1 MEVKTKTKKPSFS
14 TAKKEHTYLLHYVCG
29 HSGLVATTRP
39 ATASDLRKM
48 EAQPCHDCRLSANAP
63 MQVRFQ
69 KRHPDATMPT
79 QGTPGSAGYD
89 MTAVSMERKNDLIVY
104 DTGIAIEIP
113 AGYVGLVFQ
122 RSSVY
127 KTGLMLCNAVGVI
140 DSDYRGS
147 ISFVYRNLLGVGGRD
162 CAHYGIGDR
171 IGQIVFMPVP
181 KVELVESDV
190 LTETARGAGGYGS
203 TGK

>member
-1 MEVKTKTKKPSFS
+1 MQIRFKK
-14 TAKKEHTYLLHYVCG
+14 LHPAAVMPIR
-29 HSGLVATTRP
+29 ATDG
-39 ATASDLRKM
+39 AAGFDL
-48 EAQPCHDCRLSANAP
+48 
-63 MQVRFQ
+63 
-69 KRHPDATMPT
+69 
-79 QGTPGSAGYD
+79 
-89 MTAVSMERKNDLIVY
+89 TAVSVKYGDNGKVFY
-104 DTGIAIEIP
+104 DTGIAVEIP

-181 KVELVESDV
+181 AVELVESDE
-190 LTETARGAGGYGS
+190 LSETARGAGGYGS

>member
-1 MEVKTKTKKPSFS
+1 MIIRFKK
-14 TAKKEHTYLLHYVCG
+14 L
-29 HSGLVATTRP
+29 
-39 ATASDLRKM
+39 
-48 EAQPCHDCRLSANAP
+48 
-63 MQVRFQ
+63 
-69 KRHPDATMPT
+69 HPDAVVPKRAT
-79 QGTPGSAGYD
+79 AGAAGFD
-89 MTAVSMERKNDLIVY
+89 LTAVAFNREDDRIRY
-104 DTGIAIEIP
+104 DTGIAVEIP
-113 AGYVGLVFQ
+113 PGFVGLVFQ